1 VRRFFRAKAQR
12 FGANGSDACGCC
24 NPLGGVV
31 VVTFFVPGLRVKTLD
46 CGLDDG
52 GVMRRYPLGG
62 VVVEPRVISVPGVF
76 GSIRFSVVFLLIF
89 DLLCFV
95 KRISSSPCI
104 SLAVVALFI
113 KRGESLFRE
122 N

>member
-1 VRRFFRAKAQR
+1 
-12 FGANGSDACGCC
+12 
-24 NPLGGVV
+24 
-31 VVTFFVPGLRVKTLD
+31 
-46 CGLDDG
+46 
-52 GVMRRYPLGG
+52 
-62 VVVEPRVISVPGVF
+62 VEPRVISVPGVF

-122 N
+122 IMSSDLLWPIIMGNIYVDFAVVCH